1 MASRRIAL
9 SAALRGC
16 SSSSSTAAATTPPRV
31 LRATFATASSPSTL
45 QQAAT
50 TTKSRMTTI
59 ARPVVVGR
67 GSAAHRGG
75 ARSLGV
81 RWSSSDTPP
90 GTKIWSFEEVRLFI
104 TRRVSYLPTSY
115 LSHLSPLYTYRPQ
128 LTNQPPSPDPSP
140 NQHPPFLFPLLQT
153 PRNPN
158 RRPRALGARADGP
171 DPGRPQRPR
180 RLRARLLPRPA
191 RRVRGPVR
199 GPAARPGRVR
209 TRLLLQGG
217 RA

>member
-90 GTKIWSFEEVRLFI
+90 GTKIWSFEEIQAL
-104 TRRVSYLPTSY
+104 TS
-115 LSHLSPLYTYRPQ
+115 T
-128 LTNQPPSPDPSP
+128 PPSSSPSSKPRVTLIDVREPSELAQTGRIPGALNVPVASAPDSFHVPPDEFEDRYGVPRPDPAGSELV
-140 NQHPPFLFPLLQT
+140 FYCKAGV
-153 PRNPN
+153 RS
-158 RRPRALGARADGP
+158 RAAATIAREAGYANVGEY
-171 DPGRPQRPR
+171 PGSWIDW
-180 RLRARLLPRPA
+180 
-191 RRVRGPVR
+191 VERGGKVER
-199 GPAARPGRVR
+199 
-209 TRLLLQGG
+209 
-217 RA
+217 